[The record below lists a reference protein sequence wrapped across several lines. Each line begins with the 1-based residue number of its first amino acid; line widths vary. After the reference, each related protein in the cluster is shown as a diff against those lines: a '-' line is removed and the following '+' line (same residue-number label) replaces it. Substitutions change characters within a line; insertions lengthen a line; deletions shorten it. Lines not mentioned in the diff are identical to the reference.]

1 MALEETLDRKLAV
14 HGELGCIST
23 MEVVMRPSE
32 VFVRPVLHE
41 EAVRLK
47 RLSKRAQHQC
57 ARQRAPGSVGIPR

>member
-1 MALEETLDRKLAV
+1 
-14 HGELGCIST
+14 
-23 MEVVMRPSE
+23 MRPSE